1 MSTLDATFSMLEIMP
16 KDDQEKV
23 FQYTRQLYTSQKSS
37 NPFVPLTADQILADL
52 EESRKQA
59 AKGKCRDM
67 EEALSEMGKRH
78 GFV

>member
-1 MSTLDATFSMLEIMP
+1 MSTLDATFSMLEVMP

-37 NPFVPLTADQILADL
+37 NPFAPLAADQILSDL

-59 AKGKCRDM
+59 AEGKCRNM
-67 EEALSEMGKRH
+67 EEALTEMGKRH